1 MIGIKKSEIL
11 SNIPNAIIVA
21 FYQEGNLEKIRKE
34 RDPTWKKNSLES
46 RDPIISSL
54 TIVRH
59 LTHVPKKRQKLS
71 IRTSVVVIR
80 PENLK
85 GIKQRNLYIA

>member
-1 MIGIKKSEIL
+1 MIGIKKSEVL
-11 SNIPNAIIVA
+11 SNIQNAIIVA

-46 RDPIISSL
+46 GDPIISSL

-59 LTHVPKKRQKLS
+59 LTHVQKQGQKLS
-71 IRTSVVVIR
+71 IKT
-80 PENLK
+80 
-85 GIKQRNLYIA
+85 